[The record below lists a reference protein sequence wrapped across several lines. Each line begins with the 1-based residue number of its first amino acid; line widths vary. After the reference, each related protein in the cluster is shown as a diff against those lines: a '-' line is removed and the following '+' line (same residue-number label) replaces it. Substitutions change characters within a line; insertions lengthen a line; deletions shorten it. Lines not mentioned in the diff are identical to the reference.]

1 MKQEK
6 LFKLTVSGLLIAGFA
21 SSADAELKNVVVS
34 APENATVSITKKK
47 GSKHYVAFETY
58 DHVSKE
64 VRDGM
69 QVLTYELETGTSQY
83 CYRDRKSVV

>member
-47 GSKHYVAFETY
+47 DRSITSLLKHMTMFQRKCAMECRF
-58 DHVSKE
+58 SRMNWKPA
-64 VRDGM
+64 
-69 QVLTYELETGTSQY
+69 LLSIATG
-83 CYRDRKSVV
+83 